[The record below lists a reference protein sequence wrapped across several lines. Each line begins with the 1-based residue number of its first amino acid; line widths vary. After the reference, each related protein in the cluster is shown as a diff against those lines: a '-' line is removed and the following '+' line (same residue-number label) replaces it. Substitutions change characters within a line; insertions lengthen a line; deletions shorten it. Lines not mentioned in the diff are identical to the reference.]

1 MPILLRHELAGTSA
15 LLSYSACRV
24 VPYGTSR
31 IKKFKTAIMKPSGWP
46 WLFIVNHNDRSV
58 GDLPNTYLPANLFQ
72 RIEHKCALL

>member
-1 MPILLRHELAGTSA
+1 MPSLLRHELAGTSA
-15 LLSYSACRV
+15 LFSYSASRV
-24 VPYGTSR
+24 VPYGTSG
-31 IKKFKTAIMKPSGWP
+31 IKQFKTAIMKPSVWP